1 MIRAMKEIVLL
12 GLNHKTAPLEVRE
25 RLSFPT
31 EEDLR
36 KGLNTLKSSPIEEG
50 VILSTCN
57 RVELYAVLGP
67 SADRRD
73 LLEGVLS
80 RMKGVPREHFSA
92 CLYYK
97 EGEEAVRHL
106 FSVASSLDSMVIGEP
121 QILGQIK
128 EAYGLA
134 KEVGTVGFLLHRL
147 FQRAFFVGKRVRRE
161 TLIGDGAVSVSFV
174 AVELAKRIFGDLRG
188 KKVLVIGAGEM
199 CELATRHLKA
209 AGAGEIFVTN
219 RTWQRALELARQV
232 QGQAI
237 PFDGFRGLLKEVD
250 VVISSTGAP
259 SFILK
264 KEDLLGVLKTRR
276 GAPLFLIDLAV
287 PRDIDPEVHKIDD
300 VYLYDID
307 DLEGI
312 AFENA
317 KERLQEASKA
327 LQIVEEEVKKFSH
340 WYASLEAVPTI
351 KELRTW
357 AEAIRE
363 KEMEEIPNEL
373 KADPTVREAL
383 ERLSE
388 RVVNKLLHPV
398 FCFLKEGALDG
409 NAKRHAELVRW
420 LFGLGGKEE

>member
-1 MIRAMKEIVLL
+1 MIRAMNEIVLL
-12 GLNHKTAPLEVRE
+12 GLNHKTAPLELRE
-25 RLSFPT
+25 KLSFPT

-36 KGLNTLKSSPIEEG
+36 KGLLLLKTSPVEEG

-57 RVELYAVLGP
+57 RVELYVVLG
-67 SADRRD
+67 AYTDRRG

-80 RMKGVPREHFSA
+80 RMKGVPREEFSS

-106 FSVASSLDSMVIGEP
+106 FSVASSLDSMVVGEP
-121 QILGQIK
+121 QILGQLK

-134 KEVGTVGFLLHRL
+134 KEIGTVGFLLNRL

-174 AVELAKRIFGDLRG
+174 AVELAKRIFGDLKG
-188 KKVLVIGAGEM
+188 KRVLVIGAGEM
-199 CELATRHLKA
+199 CELAAKHLKA

-219 RTWQRALELARQV
+219 RTWQRALELARQI
-232 QGQAI
+232 QGQAV
-237 PFDGFRGLLKEVD
+237 PFEGFREMLKDVD

-264 KEDLLGVLKTRR
+264 KEDLSRILKARR

-287 PRDIDPEVHKIDD
+287 PRDIDPEVHKLDD

-312 AFENA
+312 ALENA

-327 LQIVEEEVKKFSH
+327 LQIVEEEVKKFSD
-340 WYASLEAVPTI
+340 WYTSLEVVPTI
-351 KELRTW
+351 KELKAW
-357 AEAIRE
+357 AEAIR
-363 KEMEEIPNEL
+363 KREMEQVPYEF
-373 KADPTVREAL
+373 KSDPVLREAM

-398 FCFLKEGALDG
+398 FCFLKKGALNG

-420 LFGLGGKEE
+420 LFGLGKED

>member
-1 MIRAMKEIVLL
+1 MKEIVLL

-25 RLSFPT
+25 KLSFPT
-31 EEDLR
+31 EEDLV
-36 KGLNTLKSSPIEEG
+36 KGLRVLKTSIVEEG

-57 RVELYAVLGP
+57 RVELYAVLEP
-67 SADRRD
+67 SVDRRG
-73 LLEGVLS
+73 LLEDVFS
-80 RMKGVPREHFSA
+80 RIKGIAKEEFSV

-121 QILGQIK
+121 QILGQLK

-134 KEVGTVGFLLHRL
+134 KKVGTVGFLLHRL

-161 TLIGDGAVSVSFV
+161 TLIGDGAISVSFV
-174 AVELAKRIFGDLRG
+174 AVELAKRIFGDLKGR
-188 KKVLVIGAGEM
+188 KVLVIGAGEM
-199 CELATRHLKA
+199 CELAVRHLKA

-237 PFDGFRGLLKEVD
+237 PFDGFRELLKDVD

-264 KEDLLGVLKTRR
+264 KEDILRILKARK

-287 PRDIDPEVHKIDD
+287 PRDIDPEVHKVDD

-327 LQIVEEEVKKFSH
+327 MHIVEEEVRKFSN

-351 KELRTW
+351 KELKAW

-363 KEMEEIPNEL
+363 KEMEEIPYEL
-373 KADPTVREAL
+373 KRDPAVREAL

-398 FCFLKEGALDG
+398 FCFLKEGALNG

-420 LFGLGGKEE
+420 LFGLGGKES